1 MVNYLQMNVAKIVTV
16 PMTKLVYQTTAL
28 THVLVQPVGKMQS
41 VMQSVTEPNALVLVD
56 CREILMLPVFLLDAA
71 EIQIARTEN
80 NVI

>member
-16 PMTKLVYQTTAL
+16 PMTKLVYQTTVL
-28 THVLVQPVGKMQS
+28 THVLVQLVGKMQS

>member
-1 MVNYLQMNVAKIVTV
+1 MNVAKIATV
-16 PMTKLVYQTTAL
+16 HKTKHVYQKVVL

>member
-16 PMTKLVYQTTAL
+16 PMTKLVYQTTVL

-41 VMQSVTEPNALVLVD
+41 VVQSVTEPNALVLVD
-56 CREILMLPVFLLDAA
+56 CREILMLPVFLLDAG